1 MRTGAKSK
9 AKMLHNIPESIT
21 KNVELNEAIALLPSN
36 YNFEVHKTVHRI
48 KEAGAKCVALQLPEG
63 LQMFACTLAD
73 ILGDHAQCQV
83 VVLGD
88 VTYGACCVDDLNAR
102 ALGADFLVHYGHRSA
117 SHSLPSSS
125 AAHSHASA
133 SLAVSAATHHFFPH
147 ILAVGLI
154 LETRTPCLH
163 LPPFHRLSLL
173 SQSL

>member
-1 MRTGAKSK
+1 VRTGAKSK

-73 ILGDHAQCQV
+73 ILGEHAQCQV

-117 SHSLPSSS
+117 ASSLPYIHPQQHTRMPPPAYRWLQPIGGSVVVVFTIC
-125 AAHSHASA
+125 
-133 SLAVSAATHHFFPH
+133 LVFGWVAVRWVAATHHFVFPH
-147 ILAVGLI
+147 
-154 LETRTPCLH
+154 
-163 LPPFHRLSLL
+163 S
-173 SQSL
+173 